1 MPIIEIT
8 TGFGKQ
14 LQKLRSKKGI
24 TQETLAK
31 EMYVTRQTI
40 SGWERGRSEPDIT
53 ALIHLASFFN
63 ITIDELLSMGGI
75 KMIEINYKRGGV
87 IMLPFV
93 TIGIIIAL
101 IIGAPW
107 MAICSIALF
116 GYVPA
121 FILILLGK
129 QTKTPKHSRN
139 TKSKV

>member
-1 MPIIEIT
+1 MPIIEIK
-8 TGFGKQ
+8 TGFGEQ
-14 LQKLRSKKGI
+14 LQKLHSEKGI
-24 TQETLAK
+24 TQEVLAN

-53 ALIHLASFFN
+53 TLIQLASYFN

-75 KMIEINYKRGGV
+75 KMIEINYRKGGL

-101 IIGAPW
+101 ISGAPW
-107 MAICSIALF
+107 MAICSISLF

-129 QTKTPKHSRN
+129 RNKTPKHSR
-139 TKSKV
+139 SL